1 MTGIVCKDYVNIKSP
16 YAIMNISKSI
26 FEHLYSS
33 IETYQELIILC
44 IGTDRST
51 GDSLGPIV
59 GYKLKPYIS
68 SYEKVHLLG
77 TLDQPVHAK
86 NLEDTINKINSTYRN
101 PFILAIDASL
111 GSFNKIGYV
120 NINKGPL
127 KPGLG
132 VNKNL
137 PSIGDISITGIVNV
151 GGIMEYMVLQNT
163 RLGLVMNMAEIIAKS
178 INIALF
184 KLYYK
189 DKDNMSSP

>member
-86 NLEDTINKINSTYRN
+86 KI
-101 PFILAIDASL
+101 
-111 GSFNKIGYV
+111 
-120 NINKGPL
+120 
-127 KPGLG
+127 
-132 VNKNL
+132 
-137 PSIGDISITGIVNV
+137 
-151 GGIMEYMVLQNT
+151 
-163 RLGLVMNMAEIIAKS
+163 
-178 INIALF
+178 
-184 KLYYK
+184 
-189 DKDNMSSP
+189 